1 MAIEA
6 FFLAILVMVFILS
19 NTHKCRDHVSYY
31 DFGDY
36 EQLRERERE
45 RERERVLLFILGLRL
60 IMIFSL
66 IFVRYVCPC
75 QQHFFLSSPG

>member
-1 MAIEA
+1 MHMAIEA

-31 DFGDY
+31 DSGDY

-45 RERERVLLFILGLRL
+45 F
-60 IMIFSL
+60 
-66 IFVRYVCPC
+66 YY
-75 QQHFFLSSPG
+75 SS

>member
-1 MAIEA
+1 MHMAIEA

-31 DFGDY
+31 DSGDY
-36 EQLRERERE
+36 EQLRERES
-45 RERERVLLFILGLRL
+45 VLLFILGLRL

-75 QQHFFLSSPG
+75 QQYFFLSSPG

>member
-1 MAIEA
+1 MHMAIEA

-31 DFGDY
+31 DSGDY

-45 RERERVLLFILGLRL
+45 SFTIHPRSTVNND
-60 IMIFSL
+60 
-66 IFVRYVCPC
+66 
-75 QQHFFLSSPG
+75 FFLNFC